1 MCACA
6 RLYSA
11 LGCPE
16 LFSSTCG
23 RARPPRHP
31 PPPATAVRPR
41 HSPCQA
47 RATGQAECVQWPP
60 RVDKSLHGRAH
71 TAKQG
76 RSTRHRAHDPLCTAC
91 RTHVGGDDREARKLA
106 SRGRCSLARGGRAL
120 LQASR
125 ASRQASVF
133 RCTAARFRYAL
144 FFTSLACP
152 PSTCSRV
159 GSCKRA
165 LQTSACRANLSAVW
179 DVANDVVVGPAL
191 CQRRTATDSV
201 FTCCSAPACTC
212 SCCSCD
218 MLNMRRATREHQASG
233 RRGRSSRAAA
243 AAG

>member
-23 RARPPRHP
+23 RARPPVTLRRPPPRSGRATALAFASSCGACDARHP
-31 PPPATAVRPR
+31 PPPATVVRPR

-47 RATGQAECVQWPP
+47 RATGQAECVQWPA

-76 RSTRHRAHDPLCTAC
+76 RSTRHRAHAPLCTAC

-152 PSTCSRV
+152 PSTRARV

-165 LQTSACRANLSAVW
+165 LQTSACRANLSAVL
-179 DVANDVVVGPAL
+179 DVAN
-191 CQRRTATDSV
+191 
-201 FTCCSAPACTC
+201 
-212 SCCSCD
+212 
-218 MLNMRRATREHQASG
+218 
-233 RRGRSSRAAA
+233 
-243 AAG
+243 